1 MKTLLFSLFVFFLST
16 FSNQAAAQ
24 INFADSSNTE
34 QLYVIKRHDGVEY
47 IGKILIDNARELL
60 IETENLGQIYL
71 PKSEIKSITRIIN
84 KKDIINGEYQQD
96 GPFTTRYTFTT
107 NALPIKKGE
116 NYAMINLYGPEVH
129 FAMSDKFSLGVMS
142 SWIVSPML
150 LAGKYTINTKNEKIN
165 FSLGT
170 LMGTSGYLNNF
181 RGYGG
186 LHFANV
192 TFGSRMNNV
201 TLAGGYAYLQPGSK
215 NRLDAEGT
223 YYSEDQYFYSYERIT
238 SPLIKGPIFSI
249 AGITKVGARA
259 SFVFDS
265 MIGVFSQTDSK
276 RTSTAI
282 TPTVENDFNSYQHV
296 VTHYEN
302 KTTALF
308 VMPGMRFQSTE
319 RRAFQVSLAG
329 VSVFGWASNEGG
341 SYNFS
346 FPIPM
351 CSWFFKF

>member
-1 MKTLLFSLFVFFLST
+1 MKTLLFSLFVLFLSA
-16 FSNQAAAQ
+16 FSNSATAQ

-47 IGKILIDNARELL
+47 IGKILFDNAREVL
-60 IETENLGQIYL
+60 IETEDLGQIYL
-71 PKSEIKSITRIIN
+71 PKSEIKSITKIIN

-142 SWIVSPML
+142 SWIVSPMM
-150 LAGKYTINTKNEKIN
+150 LAGKYTITTKNEKIN

-192 TFGSRMNNV
+192 TFGSRMKNI
-201 TLAGGYAYLQPGSK
+201 TLAGGYAYLQPGFK
-215 NRLDAEGT
+215 NNIEVEAT
-223 YYSEDQYFYSYERIT
+223 YYSEDPYFYNYERIQ

-265 MIGVFSQTDSK
+265 MIGIFSQTDSK
-276 RTSTAI
+276 RTSTQI
-282 TPTVENDFNSYQHV
+282 TPTAENGFNNYQHV
-296 VTHYEN
+296 VTQYES

-308 VMPGMRFQSTE
+308 IMPGMRFQNNE

-329 VSVFGWASNEGG
+329 ISVFGWASNEGG
-341 SYNFS
+341 SYNLS
-346 FPIPM
+346 FPVPM